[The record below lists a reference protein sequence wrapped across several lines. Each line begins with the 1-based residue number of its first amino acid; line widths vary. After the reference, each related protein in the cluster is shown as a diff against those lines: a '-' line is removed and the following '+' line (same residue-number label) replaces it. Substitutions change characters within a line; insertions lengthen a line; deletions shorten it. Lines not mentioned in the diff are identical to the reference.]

1 MEMKT
6 LLRKSVPHFV
16 ALFLFLLLDVIYF
29 APVVFD
35 NKELPQG
42 DVTSAKG
49 WGQDLREYHEETG
62 DYAFWSNRMF
72 GGMPANYAFMPKMPN
87 VFREIGHTLYLG
99 MPRTHMNVV
108 FLYLLC
114 FYVFL
119 LAIGCTSW
127 LSFFGAIAF
136 SFVSYNFIIIDAGHV
151 AKGLVMATMAPIVG
165 GVMLAY
171 KRKYALGSLLVILG
185 VGLNVYFSHQQIS
198 YYLLLMLLGMA
209 IVYFIYALKSKTV
222 TDFFKASGVLLI
234 AALLGVA
241 PSLGDLVSKADYT
254 KDTMRGGTVLH
265 HKDDTGKETSGLKID
280 YAYQW
285 SYGIGETMSLLV
297 PNIYG
302 GSSNYDVGEKSAM
315 YQTIRKKAGAPQA
328 KQYSQ
333 HAPMYWGD
341 QPFTSGPVYAGA
353 LICVLF
359 LLGFFILKG
368 PEKWWLLV
376 AFIIGM
382 VLSWGRNFPLINNF
396 IFYHLPLYNKFRT
409 PSMALVLT
417 NLSMAIMAVLAL
429 KEIVQSKSKTE
440 LVKPLLQSTAV
451 VGGVS
456 LFIWLL
462 GSSLFS
468 FQAASDMNYP
478 NWLQDALVSDR
489 KMLLRSDALRSLI
502 YILLGTGFI
511 WMFLKGKFQK
521 VLTGRNL
528 VIALTLLTLVDLWSV
543 DKRFLNDAHFVS
555 KKQAKSIV
563 ASPAIKQI
571 LQDKDPNFRVFNL
584 STNTFNESRTSYYI
598 NTIGGYSPAKLRR
611 TQDIIDYYLSSNM
624 DQDVINM
631 MNTKYFI
638 VRTKQGE
645 QVQQNPYALGHA
657 WFVDQVSLV
666 DSPDAEIEALGKINP
681 ANQVVIE
688 DIWNSKIENLE
699 ALQGRDSTA
708 QIILTDYVNPGH
720 LKYQSSSSK
729 VQMAV
734 FPEVYYKTWYAY
746 VDGQEVPLLRV
757 NYNFRGIV
765 VPQGNHTI
773 EMKCIDH
780 NFASFSVV
788 SLIASIIVALV
799 LAFLLFVIVRPYF
812 KKNRV

>member
-1 MEMKT
+1 MEFKT
-6 LLRKSVPHFV
+6 LLKKTMPHLV
-16 ALFLFLLLDVIYF
+16 VVLLFLLLDVIYF
-29 APVVFD
+29 APVVFQ

-127 LSFFGAIAF
+127 LSIFGAIAF

-171 KRKYALGSLLVILG
+171 KRKYTLGSLLVIIG

-209 IVYFIYALKSKTV
+209 IVYFIYALKSKTLN
-222 TDFFKASGVLLI
+222 DFFKASGVLLI

-285 SYGIGETMSLLV
+285 SYGVGETMSLLI

-302 GSSNYDVGEKSAM
+302 GSSNYNVGQDSEM
-315 YQTIRKKAGAPQA
+315 YRSIKKKAGVRQA
-328 KQYSQ
+328 QQYSE
-333 HAPMYWGD
+333 HAPLYWGD

-382 VLSWGRNFPLINNF
+382 VLAWGRNFPLINNF

-409 PSMALVLT
+409 PSMALVLS
-417 NLSMAIMAVLAL
+417 NLSMAIMAVLVL
-429 KEIVQSKSKTE
+429 KQIVNSKSKKE
-440 LVKPLLQSTAV
+440 YIKPLLQSTAI
-451 VGGVS
+451 VGGIA

-468 FQAASDMNYP
+468 FQAPSDMNYP

-489 KMLLRSDALRSLI
+489 KMLLRSDALRSVIFILI
-502 YILLGTGFI
+502 GAGLI
-511 WMFLKGKFQK
+511 WMYLKGKASK
-521 VLTGRNL
+521 LLSGRHL
-528 VIALTLLTLVDLWSV
+528 VILLTVLTLVDLWSV

-555 KKQAKSIV
+555 KKQAKGIV
-563 ASPAIKQI
+563 ATPAIKQI

-624 DQDVINM
+624 DQDVVNM
-631 MNTKYFI
+631 MNTRYFI
-638 VRTKQGE
+638 VGTQQGE
-645 QVQQNPYALGHA
+645 QVQRNPYALGHA
-657 WFVDQVSLV
+657 WFVESVKLV
-666 DSPDAEIEALGKINP
+666 DTPDAEIAALGRINP
-681 ANQVVIE
+681 ANQVVLE
-688 DIWNSKIENLE
+688 KTWTDKIENIE

-708 QIILTDYVNPGH
+708 QIVLSDYVNPGH
-720 LKYQSSSSK
+720 LKYKSSSLK
-729 VQMAV
+729 TQMAV

-746 VDGQEVPLLRV
+746 VDGKEVPLLRV
-757 NYNFRGIV
+757 NYNFRGIE
-765 VPQGNHTI
+765 VPAGNHI
-773 EMKCIDH
+773 VEMKCIDR
-780 NFASFSVV
+780 NFASFSIV
-788 SLIASIIVALV
+788 SLISSIIVGIVLLILIVLLV
-799 LAFLLFVIVRPYF
+799 RGNP
-812 KKNRV
+812 KKKEV